1 MPLFYGETRSVERG
15 CAASISFDYCDVG
28 VATAQMVKKV
38 LDGVK
43 PGHLDVN
50 VLKDTYKSFQ
60 LWINGKAAAAMGMTI
75 SDDPKRR
82 ARA

>member
-1 MPLFYGETRSVERG
+1 LPLFYGEIRSVERG

-60 LWINGKAAAAMGMTI
+60 LWINGKAVAAMGMTI
-75 SDDPKRR
+75 SDDFKRS